1 MINYINFFGFQKEPF
16 PQIIDVKKVFLFP
29 GIEEMNARFNFAVDS
44 GMVLVIT
51 GAIGAGKSTFLRYA
65 CSNFHPSKY
74 KVIPVI
80 ANSGSMIEIL
90 RQIASAFEIEANS
103 NSISRITKSIKQV
116 MVDIFSKKTIP
127 VLVIDEAHLM
137 RESIF
142 REIHTLLQPGM
153 NSDKIMPMI
162 LSGQVVLLD
171 KLRYHSANALA
182 SRVMGKAH
190 IDGLDLQ
197 RMSEYLLHHIKIAG
211 VKNMLYDEASVL
223 AIHQGSGGILRKANL
238 LARGALIAA
247 ALKNSKIVSAEHVRL
262 AATEML

>member
-44 GMVLVIT
+44 GMVLVI
-51 GAIGAGKSTFLRYA
+51 
-65 CSNFHPSKY
+65 
-74 KVIPVI
+74 
-80 ANSGSMIEIL
+80 
-90 RQIASAFEIEANS
+90 
-103 NSISRITKSIKQV
+103 
-116 MVDIFSKKTIP
+116 
-127 VLVIDEAHLM
+127 DEAHLM

-142 REIHTLLQPGM
+142 REIHTLLQPRM